1 MKRTA
6 QAALA
11 LSVKGNQMATII
23 TINCD
28 ECGGRSVVKIPTDYQ
43 DDFEVQCCPLC
54 GSPYEG
60 HDDMGEDD

>member
-1 MKRTA
+1 
-6 QAALA
+6 
-11 LSVKGNQMATII
+11 MATII